1 MTVLVSVK
9 VWVEML
15 KNEEQKAVADA
26 GEPRD
31 VTNGFTRQESE
42 LVTFRASRIPL
53 AGAAE
58 TKEEREP
65 KAITALRMRDMVG
78 NEDQTP
84 ELPFLVYGMLLA

>member
-1 MTVLVSVK
+1 
-9 VWVEML
+9 ML
-15 KNEEQKAVADA
+15 KKEEQKAVADA

-31 VTNGFTRQESE
+31 VTNGFTRAHAAEEESE

-58 TKEEREP
+58 TKEESEP
-65 KAITALRMRDMVG
+65 KAMTALRMRDMVG

-84 ELPFLVYGMLLA
+84 E